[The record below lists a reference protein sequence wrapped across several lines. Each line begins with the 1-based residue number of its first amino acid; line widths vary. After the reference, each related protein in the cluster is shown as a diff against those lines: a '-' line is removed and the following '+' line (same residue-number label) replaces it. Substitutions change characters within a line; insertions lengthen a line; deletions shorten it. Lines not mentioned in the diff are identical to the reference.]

1 MYTVY
6 QQLNTYFIENILHV
20 TYYSNQLTFT
30 PIPQSLTQGYATD
43 TSIINGY
50 TYSGFNSY
58 LTTIH
63 QKLL

>member
-6 QQLNTYFIENILHV
+6 QQLNTYFIKNILHV

-30 PIPQSLTQGYATD
+30 PIPQGYATD
-43 TSIINGY
+43 TTTIDRY
-50 TYSGFNSY
+50 TYSGLNSY